1 MPRSAA
7 SLAHGFARAWF
18 YTGFVHFSILE
29 TPRQSFFTEF
39 ARQRAMIVPKGKRIA
54 NGRPGNIR

>member
-18 YTGFVHFSILE
+18 YTGFVDFSILE

-39 ARQRAMIVPKGKRIA
+39 ARQRAMIVPKSSVLRTIGH
-54 NGRPGNIR
+54 GS